1 MGVVVS
7 DPSLIQSALHDVGNS
22 KAVVTIQA
30 KGFGTASIAAY
41 AVSNPAIISYA
52 AGNLIK
58 RQAVYVSDPIS
69 YNALTLSW
77 YIPEA

>member
-1 MGVVVS
+1 MGITVS
-7 DPSLIQSALHDVGNS
+7 DPSLIQAALHDAGNS
-22 KAVVTIQA
+22 QAVLTIQA
-30 KGFGTASIAAY
+30 KGFGTASVAVY

-69 YNALTLSW
+69 YNELTLSW